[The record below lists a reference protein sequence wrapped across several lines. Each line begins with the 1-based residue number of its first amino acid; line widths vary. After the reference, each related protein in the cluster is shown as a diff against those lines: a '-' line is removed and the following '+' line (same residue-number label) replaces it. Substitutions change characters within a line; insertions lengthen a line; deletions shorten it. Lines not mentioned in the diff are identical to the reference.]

1 MTHGHGNIGNID
13 RPDLVGKDYSVVS
26 EEIGKAE
33 RLQLFRIIVRG
44 AWDCF
49 SNLAKTP
56 LKKIMFQRELPDGF
70 KHLVILSLQASLL
83 SLSRFLLRI

>member
-44 AWDCF
+44 GLGLLLQF
-49 SNLAKTP
+49 GKNTP
-56 LKKIMFQRELPDGF
+56 EENHVP
-70 KHLVILSLQASLL
+70 A
-83 SLSRFLLRI
+83 

>member
-44 AWDCF
+44 LGTASPIW
-49 SNLAKTP
+49 
-56 LKKIMFQRELPDGF
+56 Q
-70 KHLVILSLQASLL
+70 KHP
-83 SLSRFLLRI
+83 